1 MDVVTKLN
9 QAIVAAVQSPPVK
22 EKLLAFGLVPT
33 GTSAAELKR
42 IQKADSEFWAPAVK
56 ASGYT
61 PEQ

>member
-1 MDVVTKLN
+1 
-9 QAIVAAVQSPPVK
+9 VQSPPVR

-33 GTSAAELKR
+33 GTSAAELGR
-42 IQKADSEFWAPAVK
+42 IQKADSDLWAPAVK